1 MQEETLKTKP
11 KTVATIE
18 ELERLIPL
26 LEAAKEEETKGAVS
40 KAVEKALADE
50 QAKTTSQVQLCFA
63 VGTLLHVLSIL

>member
-50 QAKTTSQVQLCFA
+50 RAKTTSEVQLCSA

>member
-1 MQEETLKTKP
+1 MQEETLRSKP

-26 LEAAKEEETKGAVS
+26 LQAAKEEETTGAVN

-50 QAKTTSQVQLCFA
+50 RAQATTEV
-63 VGTLLHVLSIL
+63 